1 MERSVWMEV
10 ISKVLEGVTLGCVIG
25 NRDFELCPKMKESE
39 GLNMDVERR
48 WKMGF
53 ATVQKSSRLFLIDE
67 AET

>member
-1 MERSVWMEV
+1 METSVWMEV
-10 ISKVLEGVTLGCVIG
+10 IRKVLDTLGCVIE

-53 ATVQKSSRLFLIDE
+53 ATVQKSSCIYLIDE